1 MKCFRLLFILLLAAT
16 AASAL
21 ISQDSG
27 KNQILEVVSTTYNIS
42 RTETLVYLRVFSDG
56 SAEAHPTRKI
66 DFRNLDLKHVQL
78 SSSDMTSLR
87 EFLAPAR
94 TEKWDDKY
102 ERFWGCKDCGSAWE
116 IVVGQG
122 KEKKT
127 ISLTNFQPFL
137 AREQKKPYPADIEK
151 LGCIVWELRAKVVNE
166 PYEMD
171 YLSGCKSI
179 GY

>member
-1 MKCFRLLFILLLAAT
+1 MKHFRLLFTLFFAAT
-16 AASAL
+16 GASAL

-27 KNQILEVVSTTYNIS
+27 KTQILEVVATTYNIS
-42 RTETLVYLRVFSDG
+42 RIETLVYLRVYSDG
-56 SAEAHPTRKI
+56 SAEAHPMRKI
-66 DFRNLDLKHVQL
+66 DFRNLDLKHAQL
-78 SSSDMTSLR
+78 SVSEITSLR
-87 EFLAPAR
+87 EFLTPAR

-116 IVVGQG
+116 IAVGQG

-127 ISLTNFQPFL
+127 VALTNFQPFL

-151 LGCIVWELRAKVVNE
+151 LGCIIWEQRARVVNE
-166 PYEMD
+166 PYDMD

>member
-1 MKCFRLLFILLLAAT
+1 MRCLRLLFTLLFAAS

-21 ISQDSG
+21 LSQSSG
-27 KNQILEVVSTTYNIS
+27 KTQILEVVATTYNVT

-56 SAEAHPTRKI
+56 SAEAHPIRKI
-66 DFRNLDLKHVQL
+66 DFRNLDLKHAQL
-78 SSSDMTSLR
+78 SSPDITNLR

-102 ERFWGCKDCGSAWE
+102 DRFWGCKDCGSAWE
-116 IVVGQG
+116 IAVGQG
-122 KEKKT
+122 KEKK
-127 ISLTNFQPFL
+127 IIALTNFQPFL

-151 LGCIVWELRAKVVNE
+151 LGCTIWQLRAKVVNE

-171 YLSGCKSI
+171 YLGGCKSI